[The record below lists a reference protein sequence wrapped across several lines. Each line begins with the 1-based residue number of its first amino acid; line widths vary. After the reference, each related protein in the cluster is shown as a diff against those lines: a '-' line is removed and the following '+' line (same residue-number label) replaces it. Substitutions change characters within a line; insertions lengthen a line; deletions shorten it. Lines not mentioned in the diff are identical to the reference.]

1 MKREIRRLYN
11 RNLYSTQGRM
21 WIGGTAWQWT
31 MLCTVGA
38 VFKQDLTEESE
49 GADWRWGSR

>member
-1 MKREIRRLYN
+1 
-11 RNLYSTQGRM
+11 
-21 WIGGTAWQWT
+21 